1 MMKKEK
7 FIDPWG
13 SELPEDYARLI
24 KEFGLEEFNLA
35 DFPNPNKLMRRGLVF
50 AGRGLKEISKAIK
63 EKKPF
68 YALSGIMPSSEKIH
82 LGNKCVIDNMAYFQ
96 QQGAK
101 TYMLVADL
109 EAAATRGID
118 IKEARKRALNYYIPA
133 YISLGLDPK
142 KTKFY
147 FQSTN
152 KDVVGLAYSL
162 SGKATINEYRAIY
175 GSTSPS
181 RIISSVLQVAD
192 ILYPQLKEEMPGVV
206 PVGIDQDPHIRLT
219 RDIAKRAKKFKF
231 FLPSGIYHKYTPA
244 LDGSLK
250 MSKSKGNFI
259 EIPESSDSVRNKI
272 MKAVTGGRK
281 TAEEQKKLGGQPEKD
296 MIYELFKQHLIE
308 NDEEFLQ
315 RIKDNKSGKILSKED
330 KEYAIELLDKFMEDF
345 NKKFEK
351 AKNIANNLDID

>member
-1 MMKKEK
+1 MKKEK

-24 KEFGLEEFNLA
+24 KEFGLEEFKLSE
-35 DFPNPNKLMRRGLVF
+35 FPEPNKLMRRGLVF
-50 AGRGLKEISKAIK
+50 AGRGLSMISKAIK

-68 YALSGIMPSSEKIH
+68 YALSGIMPSAEKIH
-82 LGNKCVIDNMAYFQ
+82 LGNKCVIDNMIYFQ
-96 QQGAK
+96 EQGAK

-109 EAAATRGID
+109 ESAATRNVD
-118 IKEARKRALNYYIPA
+118 IKEARKRALNYHIPA
-133 YISLGLDPK
+133 YIALGLDYK

-152 KDVVGLAYSL
+152 KEVVSLAFSL
-162 SGKATINEYRAIY
+162 SNKATLNEYRAIY
-175 GSTSPS
+175 GSVSPA

-192 ILYPQLKEEMPGVV
+192 ILYPQIEEEMPGII

-219 RDIAKRAKKFKF
+219 RDIAKRAKNYKF

-259 EIPESSDSVRNKI
+259 EIPESPENIKNKI
-272 MKAVTGGRK
+272 MKALTGGRK
-281 TAEEQKKLGGQPEKD
+281 TAEEQKRLGGQPEKD
-296 MIYELFKQHLIE
+296 MLYELFKQHLIE
-308 NDEEFLQ
+308 NDKELLQ
-315 RIKDNKSGKILSKED
+315 RVKDNKSGKILSRED
-330 KEYAIELLDKFMEDF
+330 KEYAIELLNKFMDNF

-351 AKNIANNLDID
+351 ARNIIDKVEII

>member
-1 MMKKEK
+1 MKKEK

-24 KEFGLEEFNLA
+24 KEFGLEKFNIE

-50 AGRGLKEISKAIK
+50 AGRGLKEISRTIK

-68 YALSGIMPSSEKIH
+68 YALSGIMPSADKIH
-82 LGNKCVIDNMAYFQ
+82 LGNKCVIDNMVYFQ

-101 TYMLVADL
+101 TYMLIADL
-109 EAAATRGID
+109 EAAATRGVD
-118 IKEARKRALNYYIPA
+118 IKEAKKRALNYNIPA
-133 YISLGLDPK
+133 YIALGLDPK
-142 KTKFY
+142 KTQFY

-152 KDVVGLAYSL
+152 KDVVSLAFSL
-162 SGKATINEYRAIY
+162 SNKATINEYKAIY
-175 GSTSPS
+175 GSTSPA
-181 RIISSVLQVAD
+181 RIMSSVLQVAD
-192 ILYPQLKEEMPGVV
+192 ILYPQLEEEMPGVI

-219 RDIAKRAKKFKF
+219 RDISKRAKKYKF

-259 EIPESSDSVRNKI
+259 EIPESADSIKNKI

-281 TAEEQKKLGGQPEKD
+281 TAEEQRKLGGEPEKD
-296 MIYELFKQHLIE
+296 LVYELFKQHLIE
-308 NDEEFLQ
+308 DDAELLQ
-315 RIKDNKSGKILSKED
+315 RIKDNKAGKILSKED
-330 KEYAIELLDKFMEDF
+330 KDYATELLNKFMEDF
-345 NKKFEK
+345 SRKFEK
-351 AKNIANNLDID
+351 ARNIVNKLNIL